1 MGNYH
6 HRICNRDGLA
16 ASFVVK
22 VAPPGRAGHSKNVLG
37 VKYSHAMQAV
47 AKYILPREL
56 EHVSSKTLESTP
68 YSLVEPSIQA
78 PSATAET
85 EKTQTTQPRKALIQ

>member
-6 HRICNRDGLA
+6 RICKRDGLT

-47 AKYILPREL
+47 AKSILATEL
-56 EHVSSKTLESTP
+56 EHISSKTLESTP
-68 YSLVEPSIQA
+68 
-78 PSATAET
+78 
-85 EKTQTTQPRKALIQ
+85 